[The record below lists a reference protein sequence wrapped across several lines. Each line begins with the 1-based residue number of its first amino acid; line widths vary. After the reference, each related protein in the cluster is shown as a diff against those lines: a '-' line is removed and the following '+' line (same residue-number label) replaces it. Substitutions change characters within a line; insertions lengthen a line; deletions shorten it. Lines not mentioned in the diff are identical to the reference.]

1 MRYKLTD
8 EQMEIISAILRR
20 LEGANALIGSLS
32 ENVGM
37 DKFNL
42 WEFVYSIYPELRG
55 KPANI
60 NEQKK
65 VIVVQEQSQLI
76 TASGAKL
83 IPRPGRN

>member
-1 MRYKLTD
+1 MRYALNA

-60 NEQKK
+60 NEQRKE
-65 VIVVQEQSQLI
+65 VVVQEQSQLV
-76 TASGAKL
+76 TPGGVKFM
-83 IPRPGRN
+83 PRPGRN